1 MSEDAVNHASL
12 SAKELEAAETTAVS
26 AFNAIADLEDINATQ
41 LEELTVL
48 AEKVNTIRAEKST
61 RLANAANL
69 AELRSMVNGAEK
81 ETPEEKT
88 EEVAAETTQPEVAAD
103 ATPEL
108 VTASDRPKV
117 DVRDVISDG
126 NNLNASLRASLA
138 NAAQHSP
145 KTPPPA
151 APRAESVLV
160 ASADIPG
167 FNLGGLIPDMDSLI
181 AAVHARSRILPDH
194 SGYIPVASMNRQF
207 AFTLNDKSTQQEID
221 AILKETLDPNVLVAA
236 GGWCAPSTISYDFFN
251 IVCEDGMI
259 DLPTVGITRGGLQFP
274 TSPSFGDVAGQIW
287 TWTETQDI
295 AALTG
300 TGQPGQFKPCVRVP
314 CPAYTNNRLE
324 CDGLCLT
331 MGNLMS
337 DAFPELVA
345 NQMRLLFAA
354 QAHYTNARIIQ
365 QLVTGSTAVTY
376 ATVTGHGL
384 AAPVLE
390 AVELQVEDYR
400 IKYRM
405 CSDAVLEAVFPT
417 WILPMF
423 RADLAKR
430 LGLAEFDVSDAR
442 IIAWFNARSVRVQ
455 FVQDWQV
462 GTTGLLGQSTPSTE
476 WPTSVQFLLYAAGT
490 WIRGNGMRLDL
501 GVIRDSVLNATNDF
515 TAAWMEECY
524 LTARVGHESRLVTVP
539 ICPNGA
545 TQAGITMGCT
555 L

>member
-1 MSEDAVNHASL
+1 MSDNAAVDYSAL
-12 SAKELEAAETTAVS
+12 STTELEAAEASAVER
-26 AFNAIADLEDINATQ
+26 FNSIDRTQVTPQSFTEATAIA
-41 LEELTVL
+41 EEL
-48 AEKVNTIRAEKST
+48 NTIRAERSSRAEMAQQMEDLAAMVSPVT
-61 RLANAANL
+61 RDPDGDDG
-69 AELRSMVNGAEK
+69 S
-81 ETPEEKT
+81 EEFAPV
-88 EEVAAETTQPEVAAD
+88 EE
-103 ATPEL
+103 PEL
-108 VTASDRPKV
+108 VLASDAPAIPEPRKV
-117 DVRDVISDG
+117 DVRDVIKSG
-126 NNLNASLRASLA
+126 NQLNASLASLSSA
-138 NAAQHSP
+138 SRYVPSVPESTEA
-145 KTPPPA
+145 
-151 APRAESVLV
+151 RRESVLV

-167 FNLGGLIPDMDSLI
+167 FSQGGRIADMDTLV
-181 AAVHARSRILPDH
+181 AAVQARSRTLQDG
-194 SGYIPVASMNRQF
+194 SNYVPVASMKREFQYE
-207 AFTLNDKSTQQEID
+207 LSDKSTKDEVDRVLQ
-221 AILKETLDPNVLVAA
+221 AALDPGILTAA
-236 GGWCAPSTISYDFFN
+236 GGWCAPSTISYDFYN
-251 IVCEDGMI
+251 IVCEDGLL

-295 AALTG
+295 AAATG
-300 TGQPGQFKPCVRVP
+300 TAQSGVKPCYRVA
-314 CPAYTNNRLE
+314 CPAYTNNRLS

-354 QAHYTNARIIQ
+354 QAHYTNNRIIG
-365 QLVTGSTAVTY
+365 QLVTGSTAVTFS
-376 ATVTGHGL
+376 TTTGHGL

-430 LGLAEFDVSDAR
+430 LGIAEFDVDNRR
-442 IIAWFNARSVRVQ
+442 IADWFSSRSVRAQ

-462 GTTGLLGQSTPSTE
+462 GTTGFLGQSTASTV

-490 WIRGNGMRLDL
+490 WLRGNGMRLDL
-501 GVIRDSVLNATNDF
+501 GVIRDSTLNQTNDF

-524 LTARVGHESRLVTVP
+524 LTAKVGHESRIVTVP